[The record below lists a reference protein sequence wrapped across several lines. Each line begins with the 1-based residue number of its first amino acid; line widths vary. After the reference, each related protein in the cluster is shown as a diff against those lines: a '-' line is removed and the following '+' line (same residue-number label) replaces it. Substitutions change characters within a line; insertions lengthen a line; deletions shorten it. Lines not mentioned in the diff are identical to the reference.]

1 MQKKGICSFI
11 GISAFLLASCGEEN
25 PAVFPIET
33 SSNDISLSS
42 SFSTQ
47 YSSSINDIESSSSI
61 VVSSNVESSSSS
73 WEPYSYGEITD
84 ERDGQTYK
92 TIKIGEQTWMAENLN
107 YAYLQPTST
116 GDSASECHNNDP
128 GNCTKYG
135 RLYTWHAAID
145 SIALFSENGNVC
157 DSKDRIYYYPCKS
170 KPYIG
175 VEGVCP
181 DSWHVPTRN
190 EAMNLVKYA
199 NTSSENFEWIK
210 HYWLLGENEENNFL
224 SEANVGYVYFW
235 ISEESERNG
244 SKIYIG
250 PNETEAFYFTG
261 NKADLKNIS
270 KSLKVFVRCV
280 KDNEPPLVEHGEMT
294 DDRDGQVYKTVK
306 IGTQT
311 WMAENL
317 NYAYPHKGRRTD
329 SISWCYNNA
338 SDNCAK
344 YGRLYTWEAAMD
356 CHTQFGDDY
365 EKCRRFH
372 GNAMNNSLDRDNY
385 KYKGLCPENWHI
397 PSGNEWDTL
406 LSTATIT
413 DLKSTSGW
421 SNEDN
426 GTNIFRFS
434 LLPAGI
440 YEREAEIE
448 EGFWSDDG
456 AITCFWTPGQVQ
468 FTLDNPGNFDN
479 PLAYCFY
486 DNKKTLDDIFFYTSA
501 LSVRCVKDAET
512 SK

>member
-1 MQKKGICSFI
+1 MHINRF
-11 GISAFLLASCGEEN
+11 FLLAGFLAFLFSACGEEN
-25 PAVFPIET
+25 P
-33 SSNDISLSS
+33 SDILFTISS
-42 SFSTQ
+42 SSSLTEENSSSSVIEE
-47 YSSSINDIESSSSI
+47 YSSSLDSFSSSI
-61 VVSSNVESSSSS
+61 ETSSSS
-73 WEPYSYGEITD
+73 WEPFSYGELID

-116 GDSASECHNNDP
+116 RDSASECYNNDP

-145 SIALFSENGNVC
+145 SITLFSENGNVC

-294 DDRDGQVYKTVK
+294 DERDGQVYKTVK

-317 NYAYPHKGRRTD
+317 NYTYPKQD
-329 SISWCYNNA
+329 SSSDSVSWCYNNEPD
-338 SDNCAK
+338 SCAK
-344 YGRLYTWEAAMD
+344 YGRLYTWDAAM
-356 CHTQFGDDY
+356 
-365 EKCRRFH
+365 
-372 GNAMNNSLDRDNY
+372 NS
-385 KYKGLCPENWHI
+385 CPQNWHL
-397 PSGNEWDTL
+397 PSYGEWVVL
-406 LSTATIT
+406 TA
-413 DLKSTSGW
+413 LANYEPNYFKSTSGW
-421 SNEDN
+421 SEDGN
-426 GTNIFRFS
+426 GSDIFGFGV
-434 LLPAGI
+434 LPGGI
-440 YEREAEIE
+440 YKGEK
-448 EGFWSDDG
+448 GMDG
-456 AITCFWTPGQVQ
+456 GNKEWIRNADYVMELDCGSGDMTSFWTTDQ
-468 FTLDNPGNFDN
+468 FTYVLDVYTYDHAISICFSSQIE
-479 PLAYCFY
+479 AYP
-486 DNKKTLDDIFFYTSA
+486 DSPIHKSWG
-501 LSVRCVKDAET
+501 LSVRCVKDAEA
-512 SK
+512 SE